1 MGYNKNSQLKI
12 LMLGYI
18 VRGPLGGMVWH
29 HFQYVLGLRQMGHRV
44 HYVEDSGDDEYCCY
58 NPENGTSGQ
67 DPSHGLTFIQSIFD
81 AFDISEQW
89 AYYDKH
95 HDQWHGKLSSN
106 RSELFQDYDIL
117 INLSCS
123 NTIRTWWSYI
133 PVKVVVDT
141 DPVFTQIRNLTDP
154 ARRALTEKH
163 NVFLTFG
170 ENYGIKQASIPEDGF
185 PWWPTRQPIVL
196 SAWPETAAIPEAK
209 FTTVMQWESY
219 PSREYQGLTYGQKSE
234 SFIAYL
240 NLPAM
245 ISAEFEIAMGSENAP
260 RDIIRKHG
268 WTLSNPLTVA
278 ADAWKY
284 QKYIQGSRG
293 EFSVS
298 KHGYV
303 VTKSGWFSE
312 RSAAY
317 LASGRP
323 VIVQDTGFSTH
334 IQAGLGLMAFS
345 NIEEAVDAIN
355 MVNSDYREHCRAARE
370 IANDHFNS
378 SSILGDM
385 LDYAMRTRSN

>member
-1 MGYNKNSQLKI
+1 
-12 LMLGYI
+12 
-18 VRGPLGGMVWH
+18 
-29 HFQYVLGLRQMGHRV
+29 
-44 HYVEDSGDDEYCCY
+44 
-58 NPENGTSGQ
+58 
-67 DPSHGLTFIQSIFD
+67 
-81 AFDISEQW
+81 
-89 AYYDKH
+89 
-95 HDQWHGKLSSN
+95 
-106 RSELFQDYDIL
+106 
-117 INLSCS
+117 
-123 NTIRTWWSYI
+123 
-133 PVKVVVDT
+133 
-141 DPVFTQIRNLTDP
+141 
-154 ARRALTEKH
+154 
-163 NVFLTFG
+163 
-170 ENYGIKQASIPEDGF
+170 
-185 PWWPTRQPIVL
+185 
-196 SAWPETAAIPEAK
+196 
-209 FTTVMQWESY
+209 
-219 PSREYQGLTYGQKSE
+219 
-234 SFIAYL
+234 
-240 NLPAM
+240 M

-385 LDYAMRTRSN
+385 LDYAMRTWSN